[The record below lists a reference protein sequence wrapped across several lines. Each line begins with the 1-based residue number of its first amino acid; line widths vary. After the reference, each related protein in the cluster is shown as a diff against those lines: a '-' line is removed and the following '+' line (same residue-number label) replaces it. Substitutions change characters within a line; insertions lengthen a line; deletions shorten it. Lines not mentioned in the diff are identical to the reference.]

1 MIFVLNNFEYLIF
14 LHWNQTQNEVYFD
27 ELERLIVTKTRNQI
41 DQHENWFST
50 YLSLKE
56 LKKEAIK
63 KWKENKKVLINFICL
78 IIFLNET

>member
-1 MIFVLNNFEYLIF
+1 M
-14 LHWNQTQNEVYFD
+14 HWNQTKNEVYFD